1 MNNLD
6 LATVE
11 LNNIF
16 QQHLQVIAPTR
27 SLLDWNQKKLQNL
40 YLHAQLPATK
50 NEIDEYLQK
59 CQDEKGQQYRVSVES
74 KVSNHLFT
82 CTGWV
87 CQNHVKLPQQSFE
100 SFFTEAIAKNT
111 IKQVWECNP
120 FSKSLA
126 NYFEEIFTTEILGGI
141 YQNYSDIFDR
151 ITPGI
156 YLFNIE
162 NYDLLRERMLP
173 KQGIINVNG

>member
-1 MNNLD
+1 M
-6 LATVE
+6 
-11 LNNIF
+11 
-16 QQHLQVIAPTR
+16 
-27 SLLDWNQKKLQNL
+27 
-40 YLHAQLPATK
+40 
-50 NEIDEYLQK
+50 
-59 CQDEKGQQYRVSVES
+59 
-74 KVSNHLFT
+74 
-82 CTGWV
+82 
-87 CQNHVKLPQQSFE
+87 PQQSFE

-120 FSKSLA
+120 FSKLLVS
-126 NYFEEIFTTEILGGI
+126 YFQEIFTTEILGEI

-173 KQGIINVNG
+173 KQGVINVNDITNN